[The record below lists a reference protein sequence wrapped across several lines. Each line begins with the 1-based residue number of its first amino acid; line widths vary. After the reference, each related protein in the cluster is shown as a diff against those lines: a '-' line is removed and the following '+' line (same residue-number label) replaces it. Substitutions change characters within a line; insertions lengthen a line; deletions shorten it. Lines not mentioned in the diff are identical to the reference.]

1 MRSFRPYLFVGWA
14 VVAWLVAS
22 SANAAVYYI
31 GRDEP
36 SGVFTADN
44 PGSGDYVAEAL
55 RKSPSPSDDTI
66 SVTKMTAVPE
76 VSTWGMIL
84 LWFIGAGLAVVPW
97 SRKRSASAF
106 D

>member
-1 MRSFRPYLFVGWA
+1 MKSFRPYLFVGWA
-14 VVAWLVAS
+14 VLAWLVAP
-22 SANAAVYYI
+22 SANSAVYYI
-31 GRDEP
+31 GRDES

-44 PGSGDYVAEAL
+44 AGSGDYGTEAL
-55 RKSPSPSDDTI
+55 RKSPSDETI

-97 SRKRSASAF
+97 SRKRSISAF

>member
-14 VVAWLVAS
+14 VLAWLVAP

-31 GRDEP
+31 GRYEP

-44 PGSGDYVAEAL
+44 TGSGDYVTEPL
-55 RKSPSPSDDTI
+55 RKSPSDNTI

-84 LWFIGAGLAVVPW
+84 LWLIGAGLAVVPW
-97 SRKRSASAF
+97 SRKRSVSAF

>member
-14 VVAWLVAS
+14 VLAWLVAPS
-22 SANAAVYYI
+22 THAAVYYI
-31 GRDEP
+31 GRDESP
-36 SGVFTADN
+36 GVFTADSA
-44 PGSGDYVAEAL
+44 GSGDYVTEAL
-55 RKSPSPSDDTI
+55 RKLPSDDTI
-66 SVTKMTAVPE
+66 SVMKTTAVPE

-97 SRKRSASAF
+97 SRKRSVSAF

>member
-14 VVAWLVAS
+14 VLAWLAAP

-36 SGVFTADN
+36 PGVFTADN
-44 PGSGDYVAEAL
+44 AGSGDYVAEAQ
-55 RKSPSPSDDTI
+55 RKSPSDDTI
-66 SVTKMTAVPE
+66 SVAKMTAVPE

-84 LWFIGAGLAVVPW
+84 LWFIGVGLAVVPW
-97 SRKRSASAF
+97 SRKRSVSAF